1 MDINLNELKSQL
13 HDIIIIPSVLINII
27 LKYTETSIRIKFS
40 ENQILYL
47 DQSEFDKLDCK
58 DIINVDIYGIL
69 VLKDPISKF
78 EDSKIQNING
88 NVLLIG
94 DVNRMFYNATNFN
107 SDLSDWNTEKLKN
120 TSFIFYGVKNF
131 KGKIINIGKYWRMIN
146 NV

>member
-13 HDIIIIPSVLINII
+13 HDIIIPSVLINII

-69 VLKDPISKF
+69 LLKDPINKF
-78 EDSKIQNING
+78 EDSKIQKING

-131 KGKIINIGKYWRMIN
+131 KGKIINIGKHWRIIN